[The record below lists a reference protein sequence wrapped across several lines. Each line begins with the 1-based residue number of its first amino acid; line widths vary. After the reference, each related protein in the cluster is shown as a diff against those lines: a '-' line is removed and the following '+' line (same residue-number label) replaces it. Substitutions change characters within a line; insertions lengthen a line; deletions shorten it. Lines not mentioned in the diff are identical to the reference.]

1 MAKSQELKGLLKKV
15 KEGSENVGLKLNI
28 QKIKIMASGP
38 ITSRQI
44 DGETVE
50 TVADSAFLV
59 FKITADGECSHE
71 VKRHF
76 LLGRKVMTKLDSIL
90 KSRDVTLPTKVY
102 LVKALVFPIWMWFF
116 YVWMW
121 ELDSKES
128 WVPKNWCFLTVV
140 LEKTLESPL
149 DCKEIQLVHPKGN
162 QSWIFI
168 GRTDAEAVTPI
179 LWPPDVKNWLL
190 EKTLMLGKIE
200 GGRRRGRQRLRWLD
214 GITDSM
220 DMSLNKPRELVMDTE
235 AWCAAVHGVPKS
247 QKLLR
252 DWAELNWSWIKDVR
266 ILSSGLEWDIQWS
279 SFEKHKIILVAY
291 ENYCKCIVF
300 SSENKQMKD
309 KLDSRNVS
317 HNVLKLQMENNHY
330 LNMHLGTES
339 WD

>member
-1 MAKSQELKGLLKKV
+1 M
-15 KEGSENVGLKLNI
+15 
-28 QKIKIMASGP
+28 
-38 ITSRQI
+38 
-44 DGETVE
+44 
-50 TVADSAFLV
+50 
-59 FKITADGECSHE
+59 
-71 VKRHF
+71 
-76 LLGRKVMTKLDSIL
+76 
-90 KSRDVTLPTKVY
+90 DVRTG
-102 LVKALVFPIWMWFF
+102 
-116 YVWMW
+116 
-121 ELDSKES
+121 SKES

-190 EKTLMLGKIE
+190 EKTMTLGKIE

-235 AWCAAVHGVPKS
+235 AWCTAVHGVPQS

-266 ILSSGLEWDIQWS
+266 ILSSGLEWDIQRS

-309 KLDSRNVS
+309 KLDGRNVS